1 MPRGLMEKG
10 GPSNGP
16 VIGSHTFKVEK
27 VTATST
33 TSPRTEEERAIQAA
47 CDKKR
52 KKRLQQ

>member
-1 MPRGLMEKG
+1 MEKG
-10 GPSNGP
+10 GPSSGP
-16 VIGSHTFKVEK
+16 VIGAPFKVEK